1 MAIDQSKLTT
11 GQQQALLAQQ
21 AAQSQNAALLAK
33 KQGLLGTKATGQAAR
48 MRWAL
53 QLRSVWE

>member
-1 MAIDQSKLTT
+1 MKMAIDQSKLTT

-33 KQGLLGTKATGQAAR
+33 KQGLLGTKATG
-48 MRWAL
+48 
-53 QLRSVWE
+53 